1 MGVSITTKGVGQETG
16 LGLAIA
22 QQVVVEK
29 HGGII
34 QVNSELGCGT
44 EFVITLPIKSNDK
57 F

>member
-1 MGVSITTKGVGQETG
+1 VSITTKGVGQETG

-34 QVNSELGCGT
+34 QVSSELGSGT
-44 EFVITLPIKSNDK
+44 KFVITLPIKSNDK

>member
-1 MGVSITTKGVGQETG
+1 VGQKTG

-34 QVNSELGCGT
+34 QVSFELGCGT